1 MGAGEVASA
10 KQNGAKRQS
19 EKVATMAK
27 NVGFSGLESMDLG
40 SDLDLDLDMDLGADL
55 FGEEVRKRP
64 KGENTGKGRISSD
77 LWLVQNPMPEAAESG
92 MRELAEI
99 KRAHS
104 LLVSLFG
111 VLRSAT
117 YETIA
122 HYAPHK
128 PLIGYKTTSAQ
139 DTVSAH
145 HPDVILGRVSG
156 AASEMHDPN
165 IDQKVADRGDVIRYV
180 YLTAGCWQEGSGLRK
195 SAEGKTYAADR
206 PIATVNLPLYAD
218 KAVATWY
225 RSKIGLRGANDKIRT
240 EAELDAIFAYDAEA
254 YAKLP
259 DPIMVAVNMG
269 YTLAD
274 VDTFK
279 RLAAEKKVKAEDH
292 PVFKAARA
300 RDLTVEI
307 SAAGL
312 SKAIDAIALYELQ
325 RWIGAYNAPMLERAA
340 VAQWLEMYARAEV
353 DGARLT
359 VPRERAIGGSQY
371 HLGALLGD
379 IAEVCEMHG
388 IKAEAEAEAEAEV
401 KAEVDAA
408 DLPDVEMD

>member
-1 MGAGEVASA
+1 
-10 KQNGAKRQS
+10 
-19 EKVATMAK
+19 MAK
-27 NVGFSGLESMDLG
+27 ISGFDGLESMNVG
-40 SDLDLDLDMDLGADL
+40 GVDLDLDLDMGADL
-55 FGEEVRKRP
+55 FGEEAKKRP
-64 KGENTGKGRISSD
+64 KGENNSGKGRISSD
-77 LWLVQNPMPEAAESG
+77 LWLAQNPMPEAAASG

-111 VLRSAT
+111 VLRAAT

-139 DTVSAH
+139 DTVTAH

-206 PIATVNLPLYAD
+206 PIATVNLPLHTD

-225 RSKIGLRGANDKIRT
+225 RSKIGLRGATDKIRS
-240 EAELDAIFAYDAEA
+240 AEEIDQIFAYDAEA

-274 VDTFK
+274 VDAFK

-300 RDLTVEI
+300 RDLAVEI
-307 SAAGL
+307 SAQGL
-312 SKAIDAIALYELQ
+312 SKAIDAITLYELQ
-325 RWIGAYNAPMLERAA
+325 KWIGAYNAPMLERAA

-359 VPRERAIGGSQY
+359 VPRERSRGTQY

-379 IAEVCEMHG
+379 LAEVCEMHG
-388 IKAEAEAEAEAEV
+388 IKAEAEVKAEV